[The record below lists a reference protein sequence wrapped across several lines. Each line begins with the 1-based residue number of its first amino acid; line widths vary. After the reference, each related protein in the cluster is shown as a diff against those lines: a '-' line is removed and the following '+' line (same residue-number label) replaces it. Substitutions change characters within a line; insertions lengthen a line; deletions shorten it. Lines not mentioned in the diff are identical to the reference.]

1 MLSTLT
7 NFKLRYMKLVLQLV
21 LWVVIAAL
29 SYLLFNA
36 IWGEVKF
43 NEIKEKRYKAAIS
56 NMRDLRSAQLAHK
69 TVTGSYQKDFDKLVQ
84 FIDTAVFTITQR
96 KDTTVLDVEKTK
108 RFRVDSYKEIVKIDT
123 LGTRPVKDSL
133 FKGSDRYK
141 TMINVPI
148 EGVNAKYEMDA
159 GFIEKNNTKYPV
171 FEITLMKDV
180 ILADQPRDY
189 VLKEEQVISVDGV
202 NGKALTIGSMQSI
215 TTTSNFPKSYGVDD
229 DQ

>member
-1 MLSTLT
+1 
-7 NFKLRYMKLVLQLV
+7 MKLVLQLV

-69 TVTGSYQKDFDKLVQ
+69 TITGSYQKDFDKLVQ
-84 FIDTAVFTITQR
+84 FIDTAEFTITQR

-108 RFRVDSYKEIVKIDT
+108 TFRVDSYKEIVKIDT

-148 EGVNAKYEMDA
+148 EGVNAKYKMDA

-171 FEITLMKDV
+171 FEISLMKDV

>member
-56 NMRDLRSAQLAHK
+56 NMLDIRSAQLAHK

-84 FIDTAVFTITQR
+84 FIDTAEFTITQR

-108 RFRVDSYKEIVKIDT
+108 TFRVDSYKEIVKIDT

-148 EGVNAKYEMDA
+148 EGVNAKYKMDA
-159 GFIEKNNTKYPV
+159 GFIEKNNTRYPV

>member
-1 MLSTLT
+1 
-7 NFKLRYMKLVLQLV
+7 MKLVLQLV

-43 NEIKEKRYKAAIS
+43 NEIKEKRYKAAIT
-56 NMRDLRSAQLAHK
+56 NMRDLRAAQIAHK
-69 TVTGSYQKDFDKLVQ
+69 TVTGTYQKDFDKLVR
-84 FIDTAVFTITQR
+84 FIDTAEFTITQR
-96 KDTTVLDVEKTK
+96 KDTTVLDVEKTE

-141 TMINVPI
+141 TMINVPV
-148 EGVNAKYEMDA
+148 EGVNAKYTMDA

-171 FEITLMKDV
+171 FEISLMKDI

-189 VLKEEQVISVDGV
+189 VLKEEQVVSVDGV
-202 NGKALTIGSMQSI
+202 NGRSLVIGSMQSI
-215 TTTSNFPKSYGVDD
+215 KTTSNFPKSYGVDD